1 MARIIEWFDRASKY
15 YAKKHEREIAK
26 LALYRMTDRELRD
39 IGMTRADIERC
50 V

>member
-1 MARIIEWFDRASKY
+1 MTRIIEWFDRVSEH
-15 YAKKHEREIAK
+15 YAAKHKREIAK